1 MFIMKR
7 YLNILILILIVFM
20 SFIISSSI
28 GAVNIP
34 FNTTINIFLSTIFN
48 AIPEKFTEVQKNI
61 IIGIRLPRVLLGMIV
76 GSALSLSGLVFQAL
90 LKNPL
95 ADPYTLGISAGASFG
110 AAIAIFLSYA
120 VSVIFKSLLPFFA
133 FSGGIATIFLVYF
146 LARVKGRVQV
156 LTIILAGVVVSYIF
170 SSGVVLIMS
179 LLGDKS
185 HEIIFWLM
193 GSLAGYH
200 SHLVFISLI
209 ILVLMIFVIFF
220 YRDLDLMALGD
231 DQAKSLGVNTDVV
244 RLVLFSITSLITSM
258 SVSLTGTIGFVGLI
272 VPHSMRL
279 IFGPKH
285 KVLIPS
291 SILVG
296 ASFLPI
302 SDCIARTVPSVIFQT
317 GMEIPVGVIT
327 SLFGAPFF
335 IFLLIRGKKRYWF

>member
-1 MFIMKR
+1 MKR
-7 YLNILILILIVFM
+7 YLNILTLILIVFI
-20 SFIISSSI
+20 SIIISSSI
-28 GAVNIP
+28 GAVNVP
-34 FNTTINIFLSTIFN
+34 FNKTINIFLSYIFKGIKTN
-48 AIPEKFTEVQKNI
+48 YSEVQRNI
-61 IIGIRLPRVLLGMIV
+61 IIGIRLPRVLLGMVV
-76 GSALSLSGLVFQAL
+76 GASLSTSGLVFQAL

-110 AAIAIFLSYA
+110 AGIAIFLSYA
-120 VSVIFKSLLPFFA
+120 IGSAMRSLLPVFA
-133 FSGGIATIFLVYF
+133 FLGGFTTIFLVYF

-200 SHLVFISLI
+200 SHLILISTIIVSLTLLI
-209 ILVLMIFVIFF
+209 LFF
-220 YRDLDLMALGD
+220 YRDLDLMSLGD
-231 DQAKSLGVNTDVV
+231 DQAKSLGVNVDVV
-244 RLVLFSITSLITSM
+244 RIALFSITSLITSM

-285 KVLIPS
+285 KILIPS

-302 SDCIARTVPSVIFQT
+302 SDCIARTVPSLVFHT

-335 IFLLIRGKKRYWF
+335 IFLLIRGKKRFWF

>member
-1 MFIMKR
+1 MKR
-7 YLNILILILIVFM
+7 HLNILTLILIVFI
-20 SFIISSSI
+20 SIIISSSI
-28 GAVNIP
+28 GAVNVP
-34 FNTTINIFLSTIFN
+34 FNKTINIFLSYIFKGIKTN
-48 AIPEKFTEVQKNI
+48 YSEVQRNI
-61 IIGIRLPRVLLGMIV
+61 IIGIRLPRVLLGMVV
-76 GSALSLSGLVFQAL
+76 GASLSTSGLVFQAL

-110 AAIAIFLSYA
+110 AGIAIFLSYA
-120 VSVIFKSLLPFFA
+120 IGSAMRSLLPVFA
-133 FSGGIATIFLVYF
+133 FLGGVTTIFLVYF

-200 SHLVFISLI
+200 SHLILISTIIVSLTLLI
-209 ILVLMIFVIFF
+209 LFF
-220 YRDLDLMALGD
+220 YRDLDLMSLGD
-231 DQAKSLGVNTDVV
+231 DQAKSLGVNVDVV
-244 RLVLFSITSLITSM
+244 RIALFSITSLITSM

-285 KVLIPS
+285 KILIPS

-302 SDCIARTVPSVIFQT
+302 SDCIARTVPSLVFHT

-335 IFLLIRGKKRYWF
+335 IFLLIRGKKRFWF

>member
-1 MFIMKR
+1 MKR
-7 YLNILILILIVFM
+7 YLNILTLILIVFI
-20 SFIISSSI
+20 SIIISSSI
-28 GAVNIP
+28 GAVNVP
-34 FNTTINIFLSTIFN
+34 FNKTINIFLSYIFKGIKTN
-48 AIPEKFTEVQKNI
+48 YSEVQRNI
-61 IIGIRLPRVLLGMIV
+61 IIGIRLPRVLLGMVV
-76 GSALSLSGLVFQAL
+76 GASLSTSGLVFQAL

-110 AAIAIFLSYA
+110 AGIAIFLSYA
-120 VSVIFKSLLPFFA
+120 IGSAMRSLLPVFA
-133 FSGGIATIFLVYF
+133 FLGGVTTIFLVYF

-200 SHLVFISLI
+200 SHLILISTIIVSLTLLI
-209 ILVLMIFVIFF
+209 LFF
-220 YRDLDLMALGD
+220 YRDLDLMSLGD
-231 DQAKSLGVNTDVV
+231 DQAKSLGVNVDVV
-244 RLVLFSITSLITSM
+244 RIALFSITSLITSM

-285 KVLIPS
+285 KILIPS

-302 SDCIARTVPSVIFQT
+302 SDCIARTVPSLVFHT

-335 IFLLIRGKKRYWF
+335 IFLLIRGKKRFWF

>member
-1 MFIMKR
+1 MRKYI
-7 YLNILILILIVFM
+7 NVLILIIIVFV
-20 SFIISSSI
+20 SVILSSSI
-28 GAVNIP
+28 GAVNVP
-34 FNTTINIFLSTIFN
+34 FNKTINIFLSTIFKN
-48 AIPEKFTEVQKNI
+48 INGNYTDVQRNI
-61 IIGIRLPRVLLGMIV
+61 IIGIRLPRVFLGMIV
-76 GSALSLSGLVFQAL
+76 GASLSISGLVFQAL

-110 AAIAIFLSYA
+110 AGIAIFLSYA
-120 VSVIFKSLLPFFA
+120 VGQAFRSFLPIFA
-133 FSGGIATIFLVYF
+133 FFGGVSTIFLVYF

-200 SHLVFISLI
+200 SHLIPLSLAI
-209 ILVLMIFVIFF
+209 IIFMLVILFF
-220 YRDLDLMALGD
+220 YRDLDLMSLGD
-231 DQAKSLGVNTDVV
+231 DQAKSLGVNTDFV
-244 RLVLFSITSLITSM
+244 RVVLFTITSLITSI

-285 KVLIPS
+285 KILVPS

-302 SDCIARTVPSVIFQT
+302 SDCIARTIPSLVFQT

>member
-1 MFIMKR
+1 MRK
-7 YLNILILILIVFM
+7 YLNVLILIIIVF
-20 SFIISSSI
+20 ISLVVSCSI

-34 FNTTINIFLSTIFN
+34 FNKTINIFLSTFFKN
-48 AIPEKFTEVQKNI
+48 IPANYTEVQKNI
-61 IIGIRLPRVLLGMIV
+61 IIGIRLPRVFLGMIV
-76 GSALSLSGLVFQAL
+76 GASLSISGLVFQAL

-110 AAIAIFLSYA
+110 AGVAIFLSYA
-120 VSVIFKSLLPFFA
+120 IGSEFRSFLPMFA
-133 FSGGIATIFLVYF
+133 FFGGFTTIFLVYF

-200 SHLVFISLI
+200 SHLISISLTI
-209 ILVLMIFVIFF
+209 VILMLLILFF
-220 YRDLDLMALGD
+220 YKDLDLMSLGD
-231 DQAKSLGVNTDVV
+231 DQAKSLGVNVDVV
-244 RLVLFSITSLITSM
+244 RVVLFSMTSLITSM

-285 KVLIPS
+285 KILIPS
-291 SILVG
+291 SLLIG

-302 SDCIARTVPSVIFQT
+302 SDCIARTVPSIVFQT